1 MKVEVTVDTSR
12 LDRKLADLPA
22 CLARAQKRALQAIG
36 EAVATRAKMAFRTT
50 GLRPSP
56 WAPRRPSKADD
67 GHPLLIRG
75 GVLIHS
81 IGWRLDGND
90 AVTIGSSHAYSLY
103 HQFGT
108 RKMPARPFFPIDKN
122 GELLPAM
129 RRKIVGKVKKALREE
144 LEKL

>member
-36 EAVATRAKMAFRTT
+36 
-50 GLRPSP
+50 
-56 WAPRRPSKADD
+56 
-67 GHPLLIRG
+67 
-75 GVLIHS
+75 
-81 IGWRLDGND
+81 
-90 AVTIGSSHAYSLY
+90 AYSLY